1 MSVTRHP
8 RLVRSLCGAALGAAL
23 TMAPSGS
30 APTVAILR
38 SASDADH
45 TAGGRTG
52 TRAAAP
58 QPASIRAAAPRPAS
72 TWAAAPP
79 ASPRAAAPRPA
90 SRSAA
95 RPPLFGPAAS
105 HRGDNRPGGVPSRW
119 APPVTRSP
127 VSAAYGVAG
136 DWAAGH
142 HTGIDFAVPV
152 GTPVHAIGE
161 GTVLHAG
168 WAGDYGNLVEVRMPD
183 GHHALYAH
191 LSRLFVTPGAAV
203 APGTVLGAS
212 GNTGRSSGPHL
223 HFEIRSGPD
232 YGSDVDPRAYLAD
245 RGVRLP
251 D

>member
-23 TMAPSGS
+23 TVAPSS
-30 APTVAILR
+30 SVPTVAILR
-38 SASDADH
+38 SAHNADQAASSRTDA
-45 TAGGRTG
+45 
-52 TRAAAP
+52 
-58 QPASIRAAAPRPAS
+58 RAAAPRAV
-72 TWAAAPP
+72 
-79 ASPRAAAPRPA
+79 
-90 SRSAA
+90 SRSAP
-95 RPPLFGPAAS
+95 RSPLPGGTAA

-136 DWAAGH
+136 AWAAGR

-183 GHHALYAH
+183 GHYALYAH
-191 LSRLFVTPGAAV
+191 LSRVFVTPGSVVAA
-203 APGTVLGAS
+203 GTVLGSS

-245 RGVRLP
+245 RGVHLP
-251 D
+251 G